1 MKRYIDEEI
10 ELEQEAIDK
19 LNEYAKDMNRT
30 LNELVNDILEEAI
43 SKKITIGEYL
53 KLIETYEYSCQDKNM
68 IPADSFFNEFFTII
82 DDFGKPLVHIRPC
95 KE

>member
-19 LNEYAKDMNRT
+19 LNEYAKDMNRS
-30 LNELVNDILEEAI
+30 LNEFVNDILEEAI
-43 SKKITIGEYL
+43 SRKITAGDYL
-53 KLIETYEYSCQDKNM
+53 KLLETYERGLKDEEGVIQPD
-68 IPADSFFNEFFTII
+68 EFFTIV
-82 DDFGKPLVHIRPC
+82 DDFGKPLAKIRPC